1 MARILLIDDD
11 PELRNVVRAMFER
24 SKSGHEIVEA
34 EDALEGLEVYRADH
48 ADLVIMDML
57 MPKKPGWEA
66 VLDFKREF
74 PSVRILGISGGGK
87 QGPFGYL
94 MLAKRFGA
102 KRVLMKPFSKNE
114 LLEAVDE
121 MLGGREPGDG
131 AGNLRV
137 PRAPEKKSIL
147 LVDGNPS
154 DAWCLC
160 ECLTKAGHSV
170 THMTSALYAKEAL
183 EHRDFD
189 VAILDVA
196 AIRHEEMDLIRLLRA
211 RPRRPVIIVMAEF
224 DSVPLKTR
232 VISRGADHFLG
243 KPVDIQELH
252 DLMFPPQ
259 SFMGHLRG
267 FDLLEYLQFILLSG
281 KKTVVEVQSTRGETC
296 RLFFRNGN
304 IVHATCADYE
314 GEAAFFR
321 CVYFQG
327 GTLTNLPWETPDQE
341 SVEAR
346 GEYLLMEAARR
357 RDDENIHHLQM

>member
-1 MARILLIDDD
+1 MARILLIDDN
-11 PELRNVVRAMFER
+11 PELRILVRAMFER
-24 SKSGHEIVEA
+24 TKSGHEIVEA
-34 EDALEGLEVYRADH
+34 ADALEGLEVYRETH

-66 VLDFKREF
+66 ILDFKKEF
-74 PSVRILGISGGGK
+74 PAVKILGISGGGK

-114 LLEAVDE
+114 LLEAVDD
-121 MLGGREPGDG
+121 LLVGREPGNG
-131 AGNLRV
+131 VGKLRV
-137 PRAPEKKSIL
+137 PLAPEKKSVL
-147 LVDGNPS
+147 LVEGNAS
-154 DAWCLC
+154 DAWNLC
-160 ECLTKAGHSV
+160 ECLTAAGHSV
-170 THMTSALYAKEAL
+170 THMTSALYAEEVL
-183 EHRDFD
+183 GHSNFD

-196 AIRHEEMDLIRLLRA
+196 SIRHEDTDLIVSLRA
-211 RPRRPVIIVMAEF
+211 IPYRPIIIVMALF
-224 DSVPLKTR
+224 DSVLLKTR

-281 KKTVVEVQSTRGETC
+281 KNTIVEVQSTRGETC
-296 RLFFRNGN
+296 RLFFRNGK
-304 IVHATCADYE
+304 IVHAICAE
-314 GEAAFFR
+314 TQGEAGFFR

-341 SVEAR
+341 SISTS

-357 RDDENIHHLQM
+357 RDEEKQHP

>member
-1 MARILLIDDD
+1 MARILLVDDD
-11 PELRNVVRAMFER
+11 PDLRNLVRAFFER
-24 SKSGHEIVEA
+24 AKSGHEIVEA
-34 EDALEGLEVYRADH
+34 ADALQGIEIYRADH

-57 MPKKPGWEA
+57 MPNKPGWEA
-66 VLDFKREF
+66 ILDFKREF
-74 PSVRILGISGGGK
+74 PTVKVLGISGGGK

-102 KRVLMKPFSKNE
+102 KRVLMKPFSKND
-114 LLEAVDE
+114 LLEAVDD
-121 MLGGREPGDG
+121 LLAGREH
-131 AGNLRV
+131 GNGSGELRV
-137 PRAPEKKSIL
+137 PSAPEKKSVL
-147 LVDGNPS
+147 LVEGNAS
-154 DAWCLC
+154 DAWYLC
-160 ECLTKAGHSV
+160 EFLTRSGHSV
-170 THMTSALYAKEAL
+170 THMTSPLYALEVL
-183 EHRDFD
+183 EHQNFD

-196 AIRHEEMDLIRLLRA
+196 AIRHEDMDVIRLLRA
-211 RPRRPVIIVMAEF
+211 KPSRPVIIVIAAF
-224 DSVPLKTR
+224 DSLLLKTR

-252 DLMFPPQ
+252 DLIFPPQ
-259 SFMGHLRG
+259 SFMGHLQG

-281 KKTVVEVQSTRGETC
+281 KKTIVEVQSTRGETC

-304 IVHATCADYE
+304 IVHAICADTD

-341 SVEAR
+341 SMKTA

-357 RDDENIHHLQM
+357 RDEEKPHA